1 MKPIY
6 RFGLNTED
14 GTIEIREIN
23 DYEYINVP
31 YNRSYYK
38 YRGKSQWNYANEKN
52 FDKMSNN
59 AVYSFNP
66 SEEHA
71 KEIMRGALLDKR
83 YELVDKL
90 SKVEDLLRNIK

>member
-1 MKPIY
+1 MKTIY

-14 GTIEIREIN
+14 GTIKVREIN
-23 DYEYINVP
+23 DYEYRRMP
-31 YNRSYYK
+31 YDKSYYR
-38 YRGKSQWNYANEKN
+38 YRGNSQWNYAKEKN
-52 FDKMSNN
+52 FDKMVNN

-66 SEEHA
+66 SEKHT

-90 SKVEDLLRNIK
+90 GKVEDLLRYLK